1 MSGKARLSKTI
12 LEMKFMKK
20 TKEKVLKAEE
30 SQESCAM
37 YSSEI
42 TQKMLSGSNLIPE
55 PSYVPCEDLLIGRFS
70 FGGMNP
76 ELERLLLKEK
86 ASQVNEDFE
95 KEQEMIKDVS
105 DDKMALHYGKIHQT
119 ISNKY
124 TNQGKKFNRSRDGR
138 IQKKSFNKDS
148 IFKGKHT

>member
-30 SQESCAM
+30 SQETGSM

-42 TQKMLSGSNLIPE
+42 TQKMLSGSNFIAE
-55 PSYVPCEDLLIGRFS
+55 PSYVHCEGLMIGRFS

-76 ELERLLLKEK
+76 ELERLM
-86 ASQVNEDFE
+86 E
-95 KEQEMIKDVS
+95 KEQAGKINEHMEEQKQMIKDVS
-105 DDKMALHYGKIHQT
+105 DDKMALHYTKVQKAL
-119 ISNKY
+119 SNKY
-124 TNQGKKFNRSRDGR
+124 AAKERKFHGTRDGR
-138 IQKKSFNKDS
+138 IQKKPWKQQNPKF
-148 IFKGKHT
+148 